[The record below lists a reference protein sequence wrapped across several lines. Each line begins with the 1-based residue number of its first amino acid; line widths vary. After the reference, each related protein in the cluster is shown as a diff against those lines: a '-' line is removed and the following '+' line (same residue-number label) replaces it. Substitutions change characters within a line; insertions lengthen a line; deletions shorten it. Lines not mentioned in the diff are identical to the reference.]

1 MRSESGE
8 RVTEKNR
15 KRNEAFM
22 DAIRRMQAG
31 EHARMCLNLLGW
43 NYCDEKRKAAVLDE
57 LEELNEAIE
66 SAEEAEVIFW
76 GCMEDMIYRI
86 VKDVNA
92 EFGYSLDCDDCC
104 QFLRCEI
111 INYLYRFELDGCD
124 NFIGTCISFLKK
136 TLIEYL
142 GLELSCGMV
151 KGYEYRKLKKS
162 GTITG
167 GRIVFFFGEY
177 SEDPDSEDEGT
188 GALRLPEELVHD
200 PTEDILGNI
209 DRDRIVSVMKTLYPK
224 LADEERD
231 IVFLRF
237 YEGLNLTEIAKRL
250 DIKYVS
256 TVKRK
261 LDSTIKKLGN
271 MLGEAG
277 ALEEMRNYITG

>member
-151 KGYEYRKLKKS
+151 TGKEYRKLKKS

-209 DRDRIVSVMKTLYPK
+209 DRDRLVSVMKTLYPK

>member
-1 MRSESGE
+1 
-8 RVTEKNR
+8 
-15 KRNEAFM
+15 M

-104 QFLRCEI
+104 QLLRCEI

-177 SEDPDSEDEGT
+177 SEDSDSEDEGT